1 MIPVTLPR
9 LPTTNDDDGTGSPLR
24 PDLYCLDHDRR
35 IVIPVEFT
43 VADDAN
49 LSAAVSR
56 KHAKYDPWLLRNP
69 CASIA
74 RLVPGARDPHYLSSG
89 PSTRS

>member
-1 MIPVTLPR
+1 MQVKDLPVPQL
-9 LPTTNDDDGTGSPLR
+9 

-35 IVIPVEFT
+35 VAIPIEFT

-49 LSAAVSR
+49 LGAAIGR

-74 RLVPGARDPHYLSSG
+74 RLGPVHATHTRG
-89 PSTRS
+89 PSIRSL